1 LELDWCCVCWGSDFV
16 VAQNGTGWQFQRL
29 RAPGGATPR
38 WNPEEDAGVRE
49 FIRNKYRVLLTR
61 ARAGIVIFI
70 PRGSDSDSTQPP
82 DSFNATAEFL
92 RLCGAVI
99 C

>member
-1 LELDWCCVCWGSDFV
+1 MCWGSDFV